1 MQTNLSPEKHINKI
15 TRETYQLLI
24 NIRTA
29 FHYMDEDMM
38 KKLIVTVLWSR
49 MEYAA
54 VVWTPHKKKDIRK
67 IERIQRT
74 ATKMVPGLKDL
85 SYEDRL
91 SRMNLPTL
99 EERRERGDLIA
110 VYRGMKGIDKIDEGF
125 VRMGRERYARTQ
137 QETEENKVPQRCQEI
152 QLPIQMHRCME

>member
-1 MQTNLSPEKHINKI
+1 
-15 TRETYQLLI
+15 
-24 NIRTA
+24 
-29 FHYMDEDMM
+29 MM

-91 SRMNLPTL
+91 SKMNLPTL
-99 EERRERGDLIA
+99 EERREG
-110 VYRGMKGIDKIDEGF
+110 
-125 VRMGRERYARTQ
+125 T
-137 QETEENKVPQRCQEI
+137 
-152 QLPIQMHRCME
+152 